1 MTRDEIKDVC
11 RRGNATMDFEIYSE
25 AFGATMQQ
33 NVYIPILNWT
43 TGEQETDIDKLITR
57 YIEDCVNSF
66 IHLDKTLFVDQLKD
80 DIFRLFNIYIE
91 ATSYAQVPD
100 DLIVK
105 YGNTEA
111 NRIFFNGRDK
121 DTVYSRCKFESVLY
135 DNDNSPE
142 LRFLIHIKIDWDE
155 EHGLN
160 LFFENGKYIS
170 ID

>member
-1 MTRDEIKDVC
+1 
-11 RRGNATMDFEIYSE
+11 MDFEIYSE

-111 NRIFFNGRDK
+111 NRIFFNNRDK

>member
-1 MTRDEIKDVC
+1 
-11 RRGNATMDFEIYSE
+11 MDFEIYSE